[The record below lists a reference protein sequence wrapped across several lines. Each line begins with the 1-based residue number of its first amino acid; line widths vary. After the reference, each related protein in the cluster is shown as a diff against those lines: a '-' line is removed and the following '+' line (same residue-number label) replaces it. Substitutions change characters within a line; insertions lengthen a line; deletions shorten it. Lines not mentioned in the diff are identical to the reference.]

1 MHSVC
6 YEDGNREY
14 DEGFQSMW
22 DMGYEDGTGKYKM
35 RIAIMFGKLG
45 WEQFESWR
53 LAQCVGKEDGK
64 TDYDEYW
71 DSVWDMRMRTV
82 SKMTIGTVCGIW
94 GWEQWVRWRLEQ
106 CVVYED
112 GNSE

>member
-1 MHSVC
+1 MC

-45 WEQFESWR
+45 WEQFES
-53 LAQCVGKEDGK
+53 
-64 TDYDEYW
+64 
-71 DSVWDMRMRTV
+71 
-82 SKMTIGTVCGIW
+82 
-94 GWEQWVRWRLEQ
+94 
-106 CVVYED
+106 
-112 GNSE
+112 